1 VTDAS
6 GDALGSAPVVIGDR
20 REDPAVT
27 KRIIIDCDP
36 GVDDAVAIL
45 LAAGDPA
52 VEVAA
57 ITTVAGNQTLAKVTE
72 NARRIAAAASLDVP
86 IAAGCDRPLVRD
98 QVLAGEI
105 HGESGLGGVQWP
117 EPTRDLDP
125 RHAADL
131 IVDEVTARPGEI
143 TLVPIGPLTNIA
155 MALRLEPSIVDAA
168 AGVVLMGGSYT
179 RGNTTPAA
187 EFNVLADPEA
197 AAAVF
202 SAGWPVT
209 MVGLDLTRQVKV
221 TAGLIERLR
230 ELDGPAAR
238 LVLDTMTFYNAA
250 IGELARQ
257 TEHQDADGDATAGS
271 LHDPAAVA
279 YVIDPS
285 MFTVADAVVA
295 VETAGEHTYGM
306 TVVDFALRGRAP
318 NAVVPTGIRPD
329 AFYDRLIDAIAA
341 LPG

>member
-1 VTDAS
+1 MS
-6 GDALGSAPVVIGDR
+6 
-20 REDPAVT
+20 

-52 VEVAA
+52 VEVVAL
-57 ITTVAGNQTLAKVTE
+57 TTVAGNQTLPKVTE
-72 NARRIAAAASLDVP
+72 NARRIAAAAGLDVP

-98 QVLAGEI
+98 QVLAGES
-105 HGESGLGGVQWP
+105 HGTTGLGGVQWP
-117 EPTRDLDP
+117 EPTRELDP

-131 IVDEVTARPGEI
+131 IVEEVMAHPGEI

-155 MALRLEPSIVDAA
+155 MALRLEPRIVDAVA
-168 AGVVLMGGSYT
+168 AVVLMGGSYT

-187 EFNVLADPEA
+187 EFNIYVDPEA

-202 SAGWPVT
+202 SAGWTVT

-221 TAGLIERLR
+221 TADLIARLGQLGGR
-230 ELDGPAAR
+230 AAR
-238 LVLDTMTFYNAA
+238 LVLDTMTSYNAA

-257 TEHQDADGDATAGS
+257 ADRPDADGSAAAGS

-279 YVIDPS
+279 YLIDPS
-285 MFTVADAVVA
+285 MFTAADAVVA
-295 VETAGEHTYGM
+295 VETAGELTYGM
-306 TVVDFALRGRAP
+306 TVTDFDLNGRTP
-318 NAVVPTGIRPD
+318 NAVVPTAIRPE
-329 AFYDRLIDAIAA
+329 AFYDQLVAAIAA
-341 LPG
+341 LPA